1 MADENN
7 DFKYYTGISFPFRLN
22 NQGQLV
28 TSSVNTFS
36 AGHLNESIE
45 QILHTSFGE
54 RVMEDNMYSDINSS
68 LFNPNDISLQSY
80 LASKIVEALELDER
94 IVVDESGIEFPCCRA
109 INDNGEDWKGKY
121 SVDNLPYMDDEN
133 YLYEF
138 CKNCDRY
145 VKFNA
150 NWDAYKNEKEL
161 FL

>member
-94 IVVDESGIEFPCCRA
+94 IVVDESGIEFSEEDGYLFVT
-109 INDNGEDWKGKY
+109 INYSTTLNDSEYETTVKLGEVRGG
-121 SVDNLPYMDDEN
+121 SFDE
-133 YLYEF
+133 
-138 CKNCDRY
+138 
-145 VKFNA
+145 
-150 NWDAYKNEKEL
+150 
-161 FL
+161 